1 MKLAEALN
9 ERKLLQEKLLRLQDR
24 LNANVKVQ
32 EGDTP
37 SEDPEGLFAELER
50 TVAALEA
57 LIVRINRTNAETL
70 VDGRSIADLVA
81 KRDAALKH
89 VRILSQ
95 VLQFASERTTRR
107 TATDIRIVST
117 IDVAARQKALDLKSK
132 AIRELDGKIQ
142 AANWTTELL

>member
-107 TATDIRIVST
+107 TATDIRIIST

>member
-32 EGDTP
+32 EGDSP

-107 TATDIRIVST
+107 SATDIRIVST

>member
-81 KRDAALKH
+81 KRDAALKY